1 MVFPIKL
8 PHKPKISR
16 RKPIPTG
23 ELQLQI
29 FSEGLYHPFTPP
41 ADLALLVDG
50 FPDIPIQLDQFGVDR
65 AEGPVLG
72 LPDASLDFDQ
82 KAPVTGGDKITHGNP
97 FKT

>member
-1 MVFPIKL
+1 M
-8 PHKPKISR
+8 
-16 RKPIPTG
+16 
-23 ELQLQI
+23 QI
-29 FSEGLYHPFTPP
+29 FSEVLYHPFPPP

-72 LPDASLDFDQ
+72 LPDTSLDFDQ
-82 KAPVTGGDKITHGNP
+82 KSPLTGGDKITHGNP